1 MRILWNSQYPVL
13 AAPERITG
21 EDKTEMDAEFH
32 IRRAEEKDVEEVMS
46 LYEHARK
53 YMAENG
59 NPGQWVNGYPAR
71 EDIEKD
77 LNRSA
82 LYLCE
87 SSDGTEGVFMFET
100 GEEPNY
106 RRIEN
111 GCWLNEK
118 PYGFLHRIASAGRK
132 KGVASFCVQW
142 CLARCGNMRGDTHRD
157 NKPMQRVFEKN
168 GFKRCGT
175 VYMEDG
181 TPRIA
186 YQKEL

>member
-1 MRILWNSQYPVL
+1 
-13 AAPERITG
+13 
-21 EDKTEMDAEFH
+21 MDAEFH
-32 IRRAEEKDVEEVMS
+32 IRRAEEKDIDEVMS

-82 LYLCE
+82 L
-87 SSDGTEGVFMFET
+87 
-100 GEEPNY
+100 Y

>member
-1 MRILWNSQYPVL
+1 MC
-13 AAPERITG
+13 
-21 EDKTEMDAEFH
+21 
-32 IRRAEEKDVEEVMS
+32 IRDR
-46 LYEHARK
+46 
-53 YMAENG
+53 
-59 NPGQWVNGYPAR
+59 WVNGYPAR

-142 CLARCGNMRGDTHRD
+142 CLAWCGNMRGDTHRD

>member
-1 MRILWNSQYPVL
+1 MSM
-13 AAPERITG
+13 PE
-21 EDKTEMDAEFH
+21 
-32 IRRAEEKDVEEVMS
+32 
-46 LYEHARK
+46 K

-118 PYGFLHRIASAGRK
+118 AYGFLHRIGLLQGERRGVLLFVYSGVWPGAATCGRYPQ
-132 KGVASFCVQW
+132 G
-142 CLARCGNMRGDTHRD
+142 
-157 NKPMQRVFEKN
+157 
-168 GFKRCGT
+168 
-175 VYMEDG
+175 
-181 TPRIA
+181 
-186 YQKEL
+186 